1 MKTRYEAF
9 KAKQPSGS
17 RTGGTASGGTMPI
30 HGGDTAHPEQEESTG
45 VKEETQPADLN
56 WKDEWIN
63 AGTDLPPPKVWE
75 IPGGSGS
82 GSGGLPGVPGS
93 EEFRPGEIEFIPE
106 HPIPIEP
113 PVFFHGEKRKRARRG
128 QGFGPRRG

>member
-9 KAKQPSGS
+9 KAKQASGS

-30 HGGDTAHPEQEESTG
+30 HGGDAAHPEQEESTG
-45 VKEETQPADLN
+45 VKDTRPADMN
-56 WKDEWIN
+56 WNDEWIN
-63 AGTDLPPPKVWE
+63 AGTDLPAPKAWE

-82 GSGGLPGVPGS
+82 GSSGFPGGSGT
-93 EEFRPGEIEFIPE
+93 EEFRPGEVETIGE

-113 PVFFHGEKRKRARRG
+113 PPFFHGEKMKRARRG
-128 QGFGPRRG
+128 LGFGPRRG

>member
-17 RTGGTASGGTMPI
+17 RNGGTAAGSGTPF
-30 HGGDTAHPEQEESTG
+30 GGDAAHPEQEESTG
-45 VKEETQPADLN
+45 VKEETRPADMN
-56 WKDEWIN
+56 WNDEWKK
-63 AGTDLPPPKVWE
+63 AGTDLPAPKPWE

-82 GSGGLPGVPGS
+82 GSSGLPGVPGT
-93 EEFRPGEIEFIPE
+93 EEFKPGEIEFIPE

-113 PVFFHGEKRKRARRG
+113 PVFFHGEKMKRARRG